1 MVHSGARGNMVQMR
15 QIAAMRGL
23 VVNPK
28 GEIIARPIKSN
39 FREGLSVLEYFI
51 STHGG
56 RKGQADTALRTADSG
71 YLTRRLVDVSQD
83 VIIREEDCGTERGLN
98 KVIAREGENGTLV
111 LDEHVETAV
120 YARTLAT
127 DVVDA
132 DGEVLLP
139 AGVDLGDVNIRL
151 LINNGI
157 TGVKVRSVLT
167 CEAASGTCAMCYG
180 RSLAS
185 GKLVDVGEAVGIVA
199 AQSIG
204 EPGTQL
210 TMRTFH
216 TGGVAGDDITQ
227 GLPRVVELFEARQPK
242 GKAPIAEATGR
253 IEIEDSDRSKKVT
266 VIPDDGADPIE
277 ITVSRRSRLL
287 VEDGDHVD
295 VGQQITAG
303 TPDPQDVLRV
313 LGVRKVQEHLV
324 DEVQS
329 VYRTQGAPIHD
340 KHIEIIIRQMLKRV
354 TVIESGDSSLLA
366 GDLVDRLSY
375 ESANRQVVSE
385 GGTPASGRPVL
396 MGITKASLATESWL
410 SAASFQE
417 TTKVLTDAAIHGKSD
432 SLVGLKENVILGKLI
447 PAGTGLERYRNIRVE
462 PTPEAKAQA
471 YTMVGYDPFDY
482 DFGSG
487 SGAAV
492 PLEEFDLGDYR

>member
-83 VIIREEDCGTERGLN
+83 VIIREEDCGTERGLT
-98 KVIAREGENGTLV
+98 KTIAVDENGTLV
-111 LDEHVETAV
+111 LDGKVETAV
-120 YARTLAT
+120 YARSLAT
-127 DVVDA
+127 DVLGP
-132 DGEVLLP
+132 DGEVLLA
-139 AGVDLGDVNIRL
+139 AGVDLGDVNINL
-151 LINNGI
+151 LVSSGVK
-157 TGVKVRSVLT
+157 TVKVRSVLT
-167 CEAASGTCAMCYG
+167 CEAVTGTCSMCYG

-242 GKAPIAEATGR
+242 GKAPISEASGR
-253 IEIEDSDRSKKVT
+253 VQIEDADRLKKIT
-266 VIPDDGADPIE
+266 VVPDDGSE
-277 ITVSRRSRLL
+277 ETEFTVSRRARLL

-295 VGQQITAG
+295 VGQQLTAG

-324 DEVQS
+324 DEVQQ
-329 VYRTQGAPIHD
+329 VYATQGAPIHD
-340 KHIEIIIRQMLKRV
+340 KHIEIIIRQMLRRV
-354 TVIESGDSSLLA
+354 TVIESGDADLLA
-366 GDLVDRLSY
+366 GDLVDRLTY
-375 ESANRQVVSE
+375 EAQNRKVVSE

-447 PAGTGLERYRNIRVE
+447 PAGTGLDRYRNIKVE
-462 PTPEAKAQA
+462 PTAEAKAQA
-471 YTMVGYDPFDY
+471 YSMVGYEPFDY

>member
-1 MVHSGARGNMVQMR
+1 
-15 QIAAMRGL
+15 
-23 VVNPK
+23 
-28 GEIIARPIKSN
+28 
-39 FREGLSVLEYFI
+39 LEYFN

-98 KVIAREGENGTLV
+98 KVIATEENGVLV
-111 LDEHVETAV
+111 PSEHVETAV
-120 YARTLAT
+120 YARTLAV
-127 DVVDA
+127 DVLDK
-132 DGEVLLP
+132 DGNVLLP
-139 AGVDLGDVNIRL
+139 AGVDLGDVNIKL
-151 LINNGI
+151 LIDNGV
-157 TGVKVRSVLT
+157 TTVKVRSVLT
-167 CEAASGTCAMCYG
+167 CESASGTCAMCYG

-227 GLPRVVELFEARQPK
+227 GLPRVVELFEARTPK
-242 GKAPIAEATGR
+242 GKAPIAETAGR
-253 IEIEDSDRSKKVT
+253 IEIEDGDRSRKL
-266 VIPDDGADPIE
+266 VIVPDDGSDKIE
-277 ITVSRRSRLL
+277 IAVSRRVRML
-287 VEDGDHVD
+287 VEEGDHVE
-295 VGQQITAG
+295 VGQQLTAG
-303 TPDPQDVLRV
+303 TPDPQDVLRI

-324 DEVQS
+324 EEVQT
-329 VYRTQGAPIHD
+329 VYRTQGAEIHE
-340 KHIEIIIRQMLKRV
+340 KHIEIIIRQMLRRV
-354 TVIESGDSSLLA
+354 TVIESGDSELLA
-366 GDLVDRLSY
+366 GDLVDRPSY
-375 ESANRQVVSE
+375 EAANRRVVAE

-417 TTKVLTDAAIHGKSD
+417 TTKVLTDAAINGKSD
-432 SLVGLKENVILGKLI
+432 SLIGLKENVILGKLI

-462 PTPEAKAQA
+462 PTAEARAQA
-471 YTMVGYDPFDY
+471 YSMVGYDPFDY

-492 PLEEFDLGDYR
+492 PLEEFDIGDYR

>member
-1 MVHSGARGNMVQMR
+1 M
-15 QIAAMRGL
+15 
-23 VVNPK
+23 
-28 GEIIARPIKSN
+28 
-39 FREGLSVLEYFI
+39 
-51 STHGG
+51 
-56 RKGQADTALRTADSG
+56 
-71 YLTRRLVDVSQD
+71 
-83 VIIREEDCGTERGLN
+83 
-98 KVIAREGENGTLV
+98 
-111 LDEHVETAV
+111 
-120 YARTLAT
+120 YARTLAI
-127 DVVDA
+127 DVLDS
-132 DGEVLLP
+132 DGNVLLP
-139 AGVDLGDVNIRL
+139 AGVDLGDVNIKL
-151 LINNGI
+151 LIDNGI
-157 TGVKVRSVLT
+157 TQVRVRSVLT
-167 CEAASGTCAMCYG
+167 CESASGTCAMCYG

-216 TGGVAGDDITQ
+216 TGGVLGGDDITQ

-242 GKAPIAEATGR
+242 GKAPIAESAGR
-253 IEIEDSDRSKKVT
+253 VEIEDGDRSKKLIIT
-266 VIPDDGADPIE
+266 PDDGSDKIE
-277 ITVSRRSRLL
+277 IAVSRRVRLL
-287 VEDGDHVD
+287 VDEGDHVT
-295 VGQQITAG
+295 VGQQLTAG
-303 TPDPQDVLRV
+303 TPDPQDVLRI

-324 DEVQS
+324 EEVQK
-329 VYRTQGAPIHD
+329 VYGTQGADIHE
-340 KHIEIIIRQMLKRV
+340 KHIEIIIRQMLRRV
-354 TVIESGDSSLLA
+354 TVIESGDSELLA
-366 GDLVDRLSY
+366 GDLVDRPSY
-375 ESANRQVVSE
+375 EAANRKVVAE

-462 PTPEAKAQA
+462 PTPEARAQA
-471 YTMVGYDPFDY
+471 YSMVGYDPFDY